1 MHEVDHF
8 YRDVSC
14 LSDYPYVFIICGVFT
29 RAKVYRKSEL
39 RIMCIM

>member
-39 RIMCIM
+39 RIICIM